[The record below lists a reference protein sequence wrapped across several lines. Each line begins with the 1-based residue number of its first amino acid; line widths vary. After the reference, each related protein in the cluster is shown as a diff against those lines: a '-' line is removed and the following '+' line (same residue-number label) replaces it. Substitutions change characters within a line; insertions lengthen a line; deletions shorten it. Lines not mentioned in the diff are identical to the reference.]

1 MMMQIQQ
8 FRYGPDN
15 LGYLVFSEN
24 TGVAVDGGAPAD
36 MTGFA
41 RKHHI
46 TIAYVTNTHLHHDH
60 TSGNAQLLEKTGAAF
75 LDCREF
81 AADQQ
86 IQLGNASLKILLTP
100 GHTSDAVCFAADGFL
115 VTGDTLFNGTVGN
128 CFSGDLEAF
137 YYSLKK
143 LTAFAGDTQIFAGHD
158 YVTESLE
165 IAEAIDPD
173 NPDISQY
180 RKKYDPALVVSTLK
194 DELLVNPFL
203 RFNAPAIIKKLEQR
217 NFPCHTEK
225 QRFMSMMEAF

>member
-8 FRYGPDN
+8 FRYSADN
-15 LGYLVFSEN
+15 LGYLVFNET
-24 TGVAVDGGAPAD
+24 TGIAIDAGAVDD

-41 RKHHI
+41 KKNHI
-46 TIAYVTNTHLHHDH
+46 SLAYVTNTHLHHDH
-60 TSGNAQLLEKTGAAF
+60 ITGNDQVREKTGAVF
-75 LDCREF
+75 LDCRDF
-81 AADQQ
+81 ADNQK
-86 IQLGNASLKILLTP
+86 IQVGREAVTVLTTP
-100 GHTSDAVCFAADGFL
+100 GHTHDSVCFAADDFL

-137 YYSLKK
+137 YHSLKK
-143 LTAFAGDTQIFAGHD
+143 LTAFAGNTKIYAGHD

-173 NPDISQY
+173 NPDISRY
-180 RKKYDPALVVSTLK
+180 REKYDPALVVSTLK

-203 RFNAPAIIKKLEQR
+203 RFNAPAIIKKLAQR

-225 QRFMSMMEAF
+225 QRFLSLMEAF